1 MEPFLSTHHKIT
13 SIMASLSR
21 ALRGLVAVAG
31 LTAASQYQEYIL
43 SPSSRTLHPVSV
55 HQVNGTVQNA
65 DSITGDSTGRAT
77 FNGVS
82 AVTYDFGKNIAGV
95 ASLQIGNVDADQFI
109 GMTFTESSLWISN
122 ISCDA
127 TQDAGMDEPL
137 WFQPS
142 GPGNVSA
149 DRIHERGAFRYLTL
163 VHNTTGSIDVE
174 QITVHFTAMP
184 HYDESQLGNYTGY
197 FHSNDEL
204 LNRIFYAGAYTNELC
219 TVCMI

>member
-1 MEPFLSTHHKIT
+1 MRTVPGIL
-13 SIMASLSR
+13 
-21 ALRGLVAVAG
+21 ALANLA
-31 LTAASQYQEYIL
+31 TASQYAEYIL
-43 SPSSRTLHPVSV
+43 SPTSRTLHPVSV
-55 HQVNGTVQNA
+55 YQVNGTVRNA

-77 FNGVS
+77 FDGVS

-122 ISCDA
+122 TSCDA

-142 GPGNVSA
+142 GPGNVGA

-163 VHNTTGSIDVE
+163 VHNTTGSTDVE

-184 HYDESQLGNYTGY
+184 HYDESQLSNYTGY
-197 FHSNDEL
+197 FHSSDEL
-204 LNRIFYAGAYTNELC
+204 LNRIFYAGAYTNQLC
-219 TVCMI
+219 TVSLAFWPCLCGCTYLVDRA